1 MMAALAGVALLAGCS
16 TDNSIRGSGTI
27 EMDELDGASLVGGRV
42 ARLNVGQGDAVKQGD
57 TLAVLQYD
65 EVTAGVASQAA
76 QAARAKAQYEDLRS
90 GPRPQEIQSARAML
104 DAASTQAELSE
115 RDYARAESLFHIDV
129 LPQADFDRAR
139 AARDVARANR
149 DGAQENLKLLEN
161 GYRHEQV
168 DAAARNAEGARADLA
183 ARQSRASELVL
194 TAPISGV
201 VLLRNYL
208 PGEIATQ
215 GSAVVTLGDP
225 DRLWVRVYIAAP
237 QLPRVKLGAHV
248 EVEVHGVKRRFPGK
262 VVEIATESEFTPRA
276 ALTEDER
283 ANMVFGVKVA
293 LDPSAGTLKPGL
305 PADAHISEGGAGP

>member
-1 MMAALAGVALLAGCS
+1 MIAAIASIAVLAGCGS
-16 TDNSIRGSGTI
+16 DNSIRGSGTI
-27 EMDELDGASLVGGRV
+27 EMDEVDVASLVGGRV
-42 ARLNVGQGDAVKQGD
+42 ARLYVDEGDAVKQGD

-90 GPRPQEIQSARAML
+90 GPRPQEIQSARSML
-104 DAASTQAELSE
+104 DAATTQAEVSE

-129 LPQADFDRAR
+129 LPRADYDRAR
-139 AARDVARANR
+139 VARDMARANR
-149 DGAQENLKLLEN
+149 DSARESLTLLES
-161 GYRHEQV
+161 GYRREQV
-168 DAAARNAEGARADLA
+168 TAAERNAEAARADLA
-183 ARQSRASELVL
+183 ARQSRARELVL

-208 PGEIATQ
+208 PGEIVTQ
-215 GSAVVTLGDP
+215 GSAVLTLGDP
-225 DRLWVRVYIAAP
+225 DRLWLRVYVAAP
-237 QLPRVKLGAHV
+237 QLPRVKLGARA
-248 EVEVHGVKRRFPGK
+248 EVEVHGVKQRFPGR

-293 LDPSAGTLKPGL
+293 LEPSAGTLKPGL
-305 PADAHISEGGAGP
+305 PADAHIAEGGAGP